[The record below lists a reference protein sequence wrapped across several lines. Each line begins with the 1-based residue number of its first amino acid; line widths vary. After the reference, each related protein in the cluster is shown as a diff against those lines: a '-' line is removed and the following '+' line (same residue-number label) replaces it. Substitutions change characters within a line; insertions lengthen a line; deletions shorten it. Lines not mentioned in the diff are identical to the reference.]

1 MNQHWDNLYSQT
13 QDLYGISPNH
23 FIQQIADQ
31 IPIVGKTLAIAEGEG
46 RNILYLA
53 NKAKQQ
59 NDSFSAEI
67 WDYSKV
73 AMQHLSTKAQQA
85 GFEFTLRNIDLNDV
99 EWPRECYQNVMC
111 VYGHFDENTQ
121 FNVLTG
127 IRQALTNNGLLESF
141 ILKSRLI
148 IKPVVRKILTI
159 CTIQCRFFQY
169 LKMIIFIIFM
179 WENKNVMKASYITEN
194 VM

>member
-1 MNQHWDNLYSQT
+1 MYAANALEAFKEFSLIFSIIGKRYESALDNLYSQT

-31 IPIVGKTLAIAEGEG
+31 VPIVGKTLAIAEGEG

-73 AMQHLSTKAQQA
+73 AQPYLQSPKA
-85 GFEFTLRNIDLNDV
+85 GFDLHL
-99 EWPRECYQNVMC
+99 EILISMMS
-111 VYGHFDENTQ
+111 
-121 FNVLTG
+121 
-127 IRQALTNNGLLESF
+127 NGQESV
-141 ILKSRLI
+141 
-148 IKPVVRKILTI
+148 IK
-159 CTIQCRFFQY
+159 
-169 LKMIIFIIFM
+169 M
-179 WENKNVMKASYITEN
+179 
-194 VM
+194 

>member
-31 IPIVGKTLAIAEGEG
+31 VPIVGKTLAIAEGEG

-73 AMQHLSTKAQQA
+73 ALQHLSAKAQQA
-85 GFEFTLRNIDLNDV
+85 SFDFTLRNIDLNDI

-111 VYGHFDENTQ
+111 VYGNFDENTQ

-127 IRQALTNNGLLESF
+127 IRQALTNNGWF
-141 ILKSRLI
+141 IDI
-148 IKPVVRKILTI
+148 
-159 CTIQCRFFQY
+159 
-169 LKMIIFIIFM
+169 M
-179 WENKNVMKASYITEN
+179 
-194 VM
+194 